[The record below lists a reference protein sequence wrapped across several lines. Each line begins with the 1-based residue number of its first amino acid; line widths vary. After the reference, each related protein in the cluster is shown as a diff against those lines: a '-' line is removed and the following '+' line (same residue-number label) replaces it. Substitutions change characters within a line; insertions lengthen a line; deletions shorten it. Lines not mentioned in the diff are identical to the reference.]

1 MMKTTTRSFLPLLI
15 VPVCMNAAKAQ
26 NWTVGEPV
34 DMLLYSQPFYGNC
47 NPSPDYTFTFPVS
60 PVTGVDYKL
69 LIVAMDPP
77 DGVASISPGL
87 ENGGLGDGLI
97 FNAAVQRT
105 VTFGTGTSSAVFEF
119 RAQGT
124 PLVAGESHPCSA
136 SPFWI
141 SNLMFCPEGLIP
153 NVNDGCTV
161 QAGATA
167 IPCYALTEPMIQWP
181 APLNGQH
188 LAISLPS
195 FETAAIRI
203 VDVDGR
209 LVSSTSMGQN
219 GTIDLSGLPDGIYV
233 MDLMRSTGSVIT
245 KRFLIARQ

>member
-1 MMKTTTRSFLPLLI
+1 MKTTTRSLLPLLI
-15 VPVCMNAAKAQ
+15 VPVCMNATKAQ
-26 NWTVGEPV
+26 DWTVGEPV
-34 DMLLYSQPFYGNC
+34 DLLLYSQTFYGNC

-60 PVTGVDYKL
+60 TVTGVDYKV

-87 ENGGLGDGLI
+87 ENGGLDDGLVLD
-97 FNAAVQRT
+97 AAVQRT

-141 SNLMFCPEGLIP
+141 SNLMLCPEGLIP
-153 NVNDGCTV
+153 NVNAGCTV

-167 IPCYALTEPMIQWP
+167 VNEVPAQPLFQWP
-181 APLNGQH
+181 SPMNGQQ
-188 LAISLPS
+188 LSVALSDAGTVRL
-195 FETAAIRI
+195 TVLDAT
-203 VDVDGR
+203 GR
-209 LVSSTSMGQN
+209 S
-219 GTIDLSGLPDGIYV
+219 V
-233 MDLMRSTGSVIT
+233 MSQSTGSTGSMDLSILPEGVYVLDAVRSNGRVMT
-245 KRFLIARQ
+245 RRFLIARQ